1 MVLYTIAMRYK
12 QVLENCY
19 SDNIGKDGIS
29 QTLVESK
36 AESITENLLE
46 LQGEHLRLFDFSD
59 IEERAKEIDNIS
71 KKIQSKFKKLYILG
85 TGGSTLCGQAICGL
99 NEKKDNEYKSIFVDN
114 IDPDSFNFMLE
125 NFNPENSFV
134 LVISKSGNTI
144 ETITQFIIF
153 LNKFIDK
160 GFEKD
165 ISKHF
170 MVISTPSE
178 DNKNTIQKIANEY
191 QIESIQHEDVGGRF
205 SIFSSVGLIPAS
217 FIGLDI
223 LEFLKGAKNCLE
235 ETYEQAELS
244 PAVMGAALNAV
255 FAENGGANTVIM
267 PYVDRLK
274 NFTNWFSQI
283 WAESLGK
290 TEKALTPIRSL
301 GTLDQHSQ
309 LQLFLEGRK
318 DKLYNIITNQT
329 KGRGEKLSLANNES
343 IAHGVEFLND
353 KKAGDVIY
361 AAVHSTTETLKDN
374 GLPVRVFELEEVN
387 EYCFGE
393 IAMHFVLET
402 VLLAKHWNINAFDQP
417 AVEAGKKIALRE
429 LGKE

>member
-1 MVLYTIAMRYK
+1 MRYK

-19 SDNIGKDGIS
+19 SENIGEHGVSRYD
-29 QTLVESK
+29 VETMSEDI
-36 AESITENLLE
+36 AQYLL
-46 LQGEHLRLFDFSD
+46 QVQADKMRLFDFSD
-59 IEERAKEIDNIS
+59 IEQRADSIT
-71 KKIQSKFKKLYILG
+71 KITKDLQSRFEKLYILG

-99 NEKKDNEYKSIFVDN
+99 NEKKDKEHKSVFVDN
-114 IDPDSFNFMLE
+114 IDPDSFSFMLE
-125 NFNPENSFV
+125 NFDPKNSFV

-153 LNKFIDK
+153 LNKFIDS
-160 GFEKD
+160 GFESN
-165 ISKHF
+165 ISDHF
-170 MVISTPSE
+170 MTITTSDESGK
-178 DNKNTIQKIANEY
+178 NNTIEKIAKEY
-191 QIESIQHEDVGGRF
+191 DIKSIQHENVGGRF

-217 FIGLDI
+217 FGELDV
-223 LEFLKGAKNCLE
+223 LEFLSGAKNCLE
-235 ETYEQAELS
+235 KTYLQADRS

-255 FAENGGANTVIM
+255 FAENGGASTVIM

-290 TEKALTPIRSL
+290 TSKAITPIRSL

-318 DKLYNIITNQT
+318 DKLYNVITNQT
-329 KGRGEKLSLANNES
+329 KDRGEKLSISGNENIS
-343 IAHGVEFLND
+343 HGVEFLND

-361 AAVHSTTETLKDN
+361 AAVHSTTETLKNN
-374 GLPVRVFELEEVN
+374 GLPVRSFELDRVN

-393 IAMHFVLET
+393 LSMHFVLET
-402 VLLAKHWNINAFDQP
+402 VLLAKYWHLNPFDQP
-417 AVEAGKKIALRE
+417 AVEAGKKIALNM
-429 LGKE
+429 LGKK